1 MADDRQARQKEL
13 AASLEGRSDEE
24 IEKGVE
30 AQGTETV
37 LDQIFAGM
45 AEAFLPAKAGG
56 QSAVIQYDVKTGGKA
71 HSYQLKVADGTC
83 QIAKGGGG
91 PARVT
96 LALSLAD
103 FMRLVSGKLN
113 GMQAFMSGKL
123 KLQGD
128 MMFAQTMQTWFQP
141 PTA

>member
-13 AASLEGRSDEE
+13 AASIEGRSDEE
-24 IEKGVE
+24 IEKGIE

-45 AEAFLPAKAGG
+45 AEAFLPAKAAG

-71 HSYQLKVADGTC
+71 HSYQLKVADGKC
-83 QIAKGGGG
+83 QIVKGAAG

-96 LALSLAD
+96 LGLGLAD

-128 MMFAQTMQTWFQP
+128 MMFAQTMQGWFQP

>member
-13 AASLEGRSDEE
+13 AASIEGRSDEE
-24 IEKGVE
+24 IEKGIE

-45 AEAFLPAKAGG
+45 AEAFLPAKAAG
-56 QSAVIQYDVKTGGKA
+56 QSAVIQYDVKAGGKA

-83 QIAKGGGG
+83 QIAKGAGG

-96 LALSLAD
+96 LGLSLAD

-123 KLQGD
+123 KMQGD
-128 MMFAQTMQTWFQP
+128 MMFAQTMQGWFQP